1 MMLPTTKS
9 PWFWAGAAVG
19 IVTIAVLAVWLQ
31 TWLLGLIL
39 SWFGVKLA
47 FWQCLLIV
55 LFLSSIFGSSRR
67 SN

>member
-1 MMLPTTKS
+1 MLKHTTKD
-9 PWFWAGAAVG
+9 PWIYLG
-19 IVTIAVLAVWLQ
+19 IVIGVIILAVLAVWFQ

-55 LFLSSIFGSSRR
+55 LFLSSLLGSSRSR
-67 SN
+67 

>member
-1 MMLPTTKS
+1 MLKHTTKD
-9 PWFWAGAAVG
+9 PWIYLG
-19 IVTIAVLAVWLQ
+19 IVIGVIILAVLAVWLQ

-55 LFLSSIFGSSRR
+55 LFLSSLLGSSRSR
-67 SN
+67 

>member
-1 MMLPTTKS
+1 MMKLSTRS
-9 PWFWAGAAVG
+9 PWYYAGVVVG
-19 IVTIAVLAVWLQ
+19 IILIAGLAIWLQ

-55 LFLSSIFGSSRR
+55 LFLSSIFGSSRK